1 MYQGLEGFRFIPGA
15 QSFYVKICLMVLYVL
30 YTKDSPHQRD
40 IEAFARELERRQVK
54 AKLIEADSP
63 QGTSLTQLYDLPA
76 RPALVLTR
84 DDGTMVER
92 WQGQLPLVADVS
104 YLAHN

>member
-1 MYQGLEGFRFIPGA
+1 MI
-15 QSFYVKICLMVLYVL
+15 LYLL
-30 YTKDSPHQRD
+30 YTKGAPHQRD
-40 IEAFARELERRQVK
+40 IEAFARELERRQVHP
-54 AKLIEADSP
+54 KLVEADSV
-63 QGTSLTQLYDLPA
+63 QGISLTQLYDLPG